1 MDQASQVGGILG
13 IIITV
18 VGVIYTA
25 VNHKRL
31 RSTCCGRKIEIAIDI
46 ESTTPP
52 PGLKQIVV
60 KGKSQESN
68 LAS

>member
-52 PGLKQIVV
+52 PALKQIVV